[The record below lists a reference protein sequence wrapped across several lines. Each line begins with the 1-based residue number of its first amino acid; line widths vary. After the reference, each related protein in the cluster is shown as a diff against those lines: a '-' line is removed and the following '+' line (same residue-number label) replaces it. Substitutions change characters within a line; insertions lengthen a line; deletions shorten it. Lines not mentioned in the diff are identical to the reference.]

1 MTARVGPLSILG
13 CLAHPDP
20 LCLTPIDA
28 EFQYIR
34 LPSRH
39 ALPII
44 PIYDTPVQSPPSTYV
59 APVPMPDVDYLG
71 SSNLYPEPSMPLTV
85 RQTDYP
91 QHYPQQQRL
100 GVGSE
105 EDPWIAVMENVSRLE
120 QSNPISQPA
129 NPIHSALTL
138 NSVPQSRPVPN
149 QRPQPQMMN
158 PQTPRLPPPAPPTRS
173 SSIIVSTQLQP
184 PRLSQ
189 SVALPPPPQPHYD
202 YSPPGVPDELTQ
214 IVEAATFDMVMEDR
228 LNTGAKEIHD
238 LPSALPA
245 IPSLA
250 VRTPA
255 PRQGHSHPYSS
266 PRMAPLTSPRLLS
279 LGSLANGGGSA
290 RSIRPFLS
298 RGPGS
303 LALKRDSISSTTAY
317 LAGLRRPVPLSS
329 SAFERT
335 PDEPYP
341 RTYGPHTLSM
351 TYALGN
357 GVGTMPGSAT
367 GMDMS
372 NRRSSSLGAESSSTG
387 TMDLP
392 PESPYSATSV
402 GFGSQSSPAAIKRES
417 VPPVPPSPNWV
428 NGQTYSTSPNSLRLE
443 RVNSNANNG
452 GGATAGANSAKDLSP
467 PPTASTTK
475 STESEDRLLPQTRA
489 TASRKRADD
498 DLISHS
504 FRTEAEW
511 RRRAVLDNILNAV
524 FLLEN
529 LMEPNNAG
537 PNDPLTM
544 GLGPVGKSVYAVF
557 LEQVDRSQWKCLF
570 GDKEHPCGSQATSF
584 KRLERALDHVRSH
597 LNHRPF
603 QCEGDCPKGETCD
616 ARFFAK
622 SHLQDHVKRTES
634 ARCET
639 CGQVIRIQNMPRHR
653 LAH

>member
-1 MTARVGPLSILG
+1 VDQWSMTAKVSYSSALG
-13 CLAHPDP
+13 SLAYPDP
-20 LCLTPIDA
+20 LCFKPIDTDY
-28 EFQYIR
+28 QYIR
-34 LPSRH
+34 LPSKH

-44 PIYDTPVQSPPSTYV
+44 PIYDSPIQSSPCACPRVPKLILDIDSENNSVLWSSPGLHVRTRLPRILQSLSGTFYAAYCATGRLSPSSDAPTPKRRQRGRCVI
-59 APVPMPDVDYLG
+59 
-71 SSNLYPEPSMPLTV
+71 SSSHPHTGRGLLNFLFFSV
-85 RQTDYP
+85 
-91 QHYPQQQRL
+91 
-100 GVGSE
+100 
-105 EDPWIAVMENVSRLE
+105 DPWVAVMEGVSRLE
-120 QSNPISQPA
+120 QSNPIAQPA

-138 NSVPQSRPVPN
+138 NGVPQSRPLPN
-149 QRPQPQMMN
+149 QRPQPQMN
-158 PQTPRLPPPAPPTRS
+158 LQTPRLPPQAPPHHIRT
-173 SSIIVSTQLQP
+173 SIPSTQIQP
-184 PRLSQ
+184 PRPSQ
-189 SVALPPPPQPHYD
+189 FVPPPQFA
-202 YSPPGVPDELTQ
+202 PPMPDELTE
-214 IVEAATFDMVMEDR
+214 IMEAATFDMVMEDR
-228 LNTGAKEIHD
+228 LNSGAKEIVD
-238 LPSALPA
+238 MPSALPA

-303 LALKRDSISSTTAY
+303 MKRDSISSTTAY

-351 TYALGN
+351 AYAMG
-357 GVGTMPGSAT
+357 GGTMPGSAT
-367 GMDMS
+367 GISIDMV
-372 NRRSSSLGAESSSTG
+372 NRRSTSLGAESSSTG
-387 TMDLP
+387 TIELP
-392 PESPYSATSV
+392 PESPYSATSA
-402 GFGSQSSPAAIKRES
+402 GFGSQSSPAIKRES
-417 VPPVPPSPNWV
+417 MPPVPPSPNTK
-428 NGQTYSTSPNSLRLE
+428 GQTYSTSPNSLRLE
-443 RVNSNANNG
+443 RINSNTHG
-452 GGATAGANSAKDLSP
+452 GGGGTAGACGAKDLSP

-511 RRRAVLDNILNAV
+511 RRRAVLDNILNAE
-524 FLLEN
+524 FLLDN
-529 LMEPNNAG
+529 QMEPNNSG

-603 QCEGDCPKGETCD
+603 QCEGDCPKGETW
-616 ARFFAK
+616 
-622 SHLQDHVKRTES
+622 
-634 ARCET
+634 
-639 CGQVIRIQNMPRHR
+639 
-653 LAH
+653 